1 MIADLHCQLSQPSAD
16 SEDVTVKNPNVSLGE
31 MQTWN
36 ILINIMEFSDIYELV
51 FQ

>member
-1 MIADLHCQLSQPSAD
+1 MIADLPCQLSQPSAD

-31 MQTWN
+31 TQTWN
-36 ILINIMEFSDIYELV
+36 ILINIMEFSNIYKLI